1 MSNQDS
7 TIKSERNDRISKRG
21 FASMDRARQREIAR
35 LGGRAAHQRGTAHE
49 FTREEAREA
58 GRKGG
63 VTVSQDREHMA
74 RIGRRGGERRSARL
88 SQLRADGPSS
98 SSTQSSMADTVETPA
113 PALERE
119 GGGTGSGTG
128 NTGT

>member
-1 MSNQDS
+1 
-7 TIKSERNDRISKRG
+7 
-21 FASMDRARQREIAR
+21 MDRARQREIAR

-74 RIGRRGGERRSARL
+74 KIGRRGGERRSARL
-88 SQLRADGPSS
+88 SSLRTPDTTTTGAATTSN
-98 SSTQSSMADTVETPA
+98 MADTVETPS
-113 PALERE
+113 PLDRSNDE
-119 GGGTGSGTG
+119 TG
-128 NTGT
+128 NTGP

>member
-1 MSNQDS
+1 MTNQEN
-7 TIKSERNDRISKRG
+7 TKTSERNDRVSKRG

-74 RIGRRGGERRSARL
+74 KIGRRGGERRSARL
-88 SQLRADGPSS
+88 SSLRTPD
-98 SSTQSSMADTVETPA
+98 STTTGTATTSNMADTVETPS
-113 PALERE
+113 PLDRSNDE
-119 GGGTGSGTG
+119 TG
-128 NTGT
+128 NTGP

>member
-1 MSNQDS
+1 MPNQDS
-7 TIKSERNDRISKRG
+7 TMTSERNDRISKRG

-88 SQLRADGPSS
+88 SQLRGGPSS
-98 SSTQSSMADTVETPA
+98 ETSNSMADTVETPA

-119 GGGTGSGTG
+119 GGGNTGSGSG

>member
-1 MSNQDS
+1 MTNQEN
-7 TIKSERNDRISKRG
+7 TKMSERNDRVSKRG

-74 RIGRRGGERRSARL
+74 KIGRRGGERRSARL
-88 SQLRADGPSS
+88 SSLRTPDTTPGTATTSN
-98 SSTQSSMADTVETPA
+98 MADTVETPS
-113 PALERE
+113 PLDRSNDE
-119 GGGTGSGTG
+119 TG
-128 NTGT
+128 NTGP

>member
-1 MSNQDS
+1 MTNQEN
-7 TIKSERNDRISKRG
+7 TKPSERNDRVSKRG

-74 RIGRRGGERRSARL
+74 KIGRRGGERRSARL
-88 SQLRADGPSS
+88 SSLRTPDTAPGTAITSN
-98 SSTQSSMADTVETPA
+98 TADTVETPSPLDRPTDA
-113 PALERE
+113 
-119 GGGTGSGTG
+119 TG
-128 NTGT
+128 NRGP